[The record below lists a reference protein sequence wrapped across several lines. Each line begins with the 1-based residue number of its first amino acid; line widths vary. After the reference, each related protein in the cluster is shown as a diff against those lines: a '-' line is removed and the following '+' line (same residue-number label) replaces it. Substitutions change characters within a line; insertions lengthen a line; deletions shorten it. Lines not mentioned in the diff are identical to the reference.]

1 IREVYYAGAE
11 GIVLVFDLTRLET
24 LNNLYKWI
32 DEAMGMSGNKIP
44 FIVVGNKSDLYIP
57 HSLDEIRPV
66 INEFMNDLAGY
77 TFFDKINYI
86 ETSALLG
93 INIVEAFDQLVDE
106 MDLIYAER
114 LGIEYQKTGQVE
126 PSEVSDQG
134 QEKGSIKGFDKD
146 TLPKLPDVQFDRPSK
161 PKKEQEIEELREEEN
176 R

>member
-1 IREVYYAGAE
+1 
-11 GIVLVFDLTRLET
+11 
-24 LNNLYKWI
+24 
-32 DEAMGMSGNKIP
+32 MGMSGNKIP

-114 LGIEYQKTGQVE
+114 LGIEYQKTGSAE
-126 PSEVSDQG
+126 PPKIVDQK
-134 QEKGSIKGFDKD
+134 EPEGSIEGFDKD
-146 TLPKLPDVQFDRPSK
+146 TLPKLPDIQFDPPSK
-161 PKKEQEIEELREEEN
+161 PNKKQEIEELREEEN
-176 R
+176 G